1 MRKAIV
7 LTALLAL
14 SLTVMAQ
21 GNVSV
26 KQSAEI
32 NNLVFGK
39 KQPAAKTKEQL
50 KAEKKA
56 KKEAEK
62 AAKKAEKE
70 AKKAKKEA
78 EKKAKKEAEKA
89 AKNPAPVVQKPV
101 EPVKPAEPVI
111 QKPVEPKPAPKVEEP
126 SSDRPRTITKVV
138 RRRVKRADGTYAT
151 RKVTHT
157 KMYKGMKKT
166 RGFRVQIFSGGNTRE
181 DRLQAE
187 RAGAKIKT
195 AFPDMPVYVHFY
207 SPRWMCLVGNFTRKE
222 DANTFMR
229 KAKNEG
235 FGNANVIQ
243 TMVTVRNAIK

>member
-157 KMYKGMKKT
+157 KMYKGMKT

-243 TMVTVRNAIK
+243 TMVTVRNALR